1 MRIWRGTSSD
11 WLPAPLICIW
21 FKSPGCHSRFPDAPI
36 FKSLCILAT
45 SFILCRFSTISKIW
59 IKFGIIFITFPPPLP
74 KKNPRMMIHWR
85 YSWTLFW
92 VWMWREF
99 ECLRKF
105 EIWQR
110 WNHFLNWPRCKNG
123 RRNWNSCRRF
133 SSDSLI
139 ILSGW
144 LSVQFCLRDSN
155 RPTLTLSVRHFS
167 NHFWMPIW
175 IWQGFVTWHNAP
187 GVLYID
193 PLFTPTRRVA
203 AGRATTPPD
212 FTPTPVSSG

>member
-1 MRIWRGTSSD
+1 
-11 WLPAPLICIW
+11 
-21 FKSPGCHSRFPDAPI
+21 
-36 FKSLCILAT
+36 
-45 SFILCRFSTISKIW
+45 
-59 IKFGIIFITFPPPLP
+59 
-74 KKNPRMMIHWR
+74 MIHWR

-92 VWMWREF
+92 VWMWRG
-99 ECLRKF
+99 CLRKF

-175 IWQGFVTWHNAP
+175 IWQGLSRDTMPQAFSILIRFLPPHDGWRRGGP
-187 GVLYID
+187 P
-193 PLFTPTRRVA
+193 PLLIS
-203 AGRATTPPD
+203 PPPLSRLAKLPST
-212 FTPTPVSSG
+212 FI